1 MAKPFQPWSN
11 SYLLPDLGILD
22 IIFLCVFALAA
33 YRGYKN
39 GLLISIISLI
49 SLVVALVA
57 AMNFTGRVS
66 EYFLLKYPDKEEIIP
81 VLVFVALLIIVIL
94 LLTII
99 ARVLKKIID
108 LTLIGSFDS
117 IAGALFSILKWAFF
131 MSVFLWGLSYLNIVI
146 SEDYA
151 TNSRILPY
159 IEPLAPLVFDN
170 FGKIMPFIED
180 FIEPLKRL
188 EEDNNELFTTMINYR

>member
-1 MAKPFQPWSN
+1 M
-11 SYLLPDLGILD
+11 GILD

-39 GLLISIISLI
+39 GLLISIISFLSLI
-49 SLVVALVA
+49 VALVA
-57 AMNFTGRVS
+57 ALNFTGRVS
-66 EYFLLKYPDKEEIIP
+66 EYFILKYPGREEIIP
-81 VLVFVALLIIVIL
+81 ILVFIALLIIVIL

-99 ARVLKKIID
+99 ARILKKIID

-117 IAGALFSILKWAFF
+117 LAGALFGILKWAFF

-151 TNSRILPY
+151 SNSRILPY
-159 IEPLAPLVFDN
+159 IEPIAPLVFDN

-180 FIEPLKRL
+180 LIEPLKRL
-188 EEDNNELFTTMINYR
+188 EGENNEVFTTMIETNNQIRTSLN

>member
-1 MAKPFQPWSN
+1 M
-11 SYLLPDLGILD
+11 GVLD

-33 YRGYKN
+33 YKGYKS
-39 GLLISIISLI
+39 GLFISIISLI

-57 AMNFTGRVS
+57 ALNFTGRVS
-66 EYFLLKYPDKEEIIP
+66 EHFLLKYPDQEELIP
-81 VLVFVALLIIVIL
+81 ILVFIGLLIIVIL

-99 ARVLKKIID
+99 GRVLKKIID
-108 LTLIGSFDS
+108 LTLLGSFDS
-117 IAGALFSILKWAFF
+117 FAGALFGVVKWAFF

-151 TNSRILPY
+151 SNSTILPY
-159 IEPLAPLVFDN
+159 IEPIAPLVFDN

-180 FIEPLKRL
+180 LIEPLKKL
-188 EEDNNELFTTMINYR
+188 EDTNGEYFTSLSGLQNQLHTS